1 MANSHATLSLPANV
15 PGGLIPSAMGSLL
28 MNGTGSTVSVGSS
41 KVVPANPVR
50 EQMLR
55 VERRQWRV
63 WASAIVV
70 TVALT
75 LGIMSFTFPSIFD
88 QGQPFYDLNL
98 TQSVHALL
106 GLVLL
111 FDIYCIYQQ
120 LQIQRVR
127 RQLNES
133 ERLFHLIGENAA
145 DLIAVVDAEGKR
157 LYNSPSYQTVLGYS
171 QEDLLHTSA
180 MDQVHPD
187 DRARIIEGSQEAKRT
202 GVSSRVE
209 YRMKH
214 KDGTYRTMEST
225 SSSVQNE
232 KGEIEGLVLVNRDIT
247 ERKQAEEA
255 LRQKEE
261 QFRQVQKMEAVGRL
275 SGGIA
280 HDFNNLLCVIIGYAD
295 QLETDPL
302 DSDKLR
308 ENAEQIRKAG
318 QRAATLT
325 RQLLAFSR
333 QQVLQPR
340 VLDLNAVVADMGKM
354 VHRLIGEDIELTMA
368 LDPAIHRVKADPSQ
382 IEQVIM
388 NLVVNARDAMPE
400 GGKLSIATANLEM
413 SHEEAEKMAYVQPG
427 AYVQLTVTDT
437 GSGMDE
443 STVARI
449 FEPFFTTKEKGKG
462 TGLGLSTVYGIVKQS
477 CGYVWVSS
485 QPEKGTSF
493 QILLPQVAGAVSAA
507 PVKTQPAKAVT
518 TARTVLVV
526 EDEDSLRELISGL
539 LTRSG
544 YQVLAASTAPQALE
558 TVSGFE
564 DPIHLLLTDIVLPGM
579 NGLSLAKNL
588 IASRPATRV
597 LFMSGYSEFQSEG
610 RGNLPSDALLLQK
623 PFTRDG
629 LLRSVAEALLELP
642 AMPAMKVVS

>member
-1 MANSHATLSLPANV
+1 
-15 PGGLIPSAMGSLL
+15 MGSLL
-28 MNGTGSTVSVGSS
+28 MKAGGSTVSVGSS
-41 KVVPANPVR
+41 KVVPTNPVR

-180 MDQVHPD
+180 LDQVHPD
-187 DRARIIEGSQEAKRT
+187 DRPRIIEGSQEAKRT

-209 YRMKH
+209 YRMMH

-225 SSSVQNE
+225 SSAVPNE
-232 KGEIEGLVLVNRDIT
+232 KGEIEGLVIVNRDIT

-295 QLETDPL
+295 QLETEPL
-302 DSDKLR
+302 DSSRDCERFRGPHPSIADRHCVTRNEWPLAGKKPDRQAAGDAGSFHVGLLGVSIPRPRKSALR
-308 ENAEQIRKAG
+308 RP
-318 QRAATLT
+318 AAAKTLYQGWT
-325 RQLLAFSR
+325 
-333 QQVLQPR
+333 P
-340 VLDLNAVVADMGKM
+340 
-354 VHRLIGEDIELTMA
+354 A
-368 LDPAIHRVKADPSQ
+368 LGCGGP
-382 IEQVIM
+382 
-388 NLVVNARDAMPE
+388 LGTARDAPDT
-400 GGKLSIATANLEM
+400 LDARNQSYVLEF
-413 SHEEAEKMAYVQPG
+413 P
-427 AYVQLTVTDT
+427 
-437 GSGMDE
+437 
-443 STVARI
+443 
-449 FEPFFTTKEKGKG
+449 
-462 TGLGLSTVYGIVKQS
+462 
-477 CGYVWVSS
+477 VSDR
-485 QPEKGTSF
+485 G
-493 QILLPQVAGAVSAA
+493 
-507 PVKTQPAKAVT
+507 
-518 TARTVLVV
+518 
-526 EDEDSLRELISGL
+526 
-539 LTRSG
+539 
-544 YQVLAASTAPQALE
+544 
-558 TVSGFE
+558 
-564 DPIHLLLTDIVLPGM
+564 
-579 NGLSLAKNL
+579 
-588 IASRPATRV
+588 
-597 LFMSGYSEFQSEG
+597 
-610 RGNLPSDALLLQK
+610 GNLQLRCTPDA
-623 PFTRDG
+623 
-629 LLRSVAEALLELP
+629 AALNPCSSSLP
-642 AMPAMKVVS
+642 KFFSASFSRTT